1 MSEHPRSLVLGQM
14 AVDRE
19 LMELLQQNW
28 QQFLTLFNQQLAEQA
43 KTNEMLSSL
52 IQALAEDE
60 PEDPDAQPLTY
71 MDGSP
76 CR

>member
-1 MSEHPRSLVLGQM
+1 MNDPLISLLERLVIAQEST
-14 AVDRE
+14 AQATSQV
-19 LMELLQQNW
+19 
-28 QQFLTLFNQQLAEQA
+28 AER
-43 KTNEMLSSL
+43 LDLL
-52 IQALAEDE
+52 IQAMGEAE

>member
-1 MSEHPRSLVLGQM
+1 VVVLLAAIELRSGADWRMSDPLISLLERLVISQESAAQSMIQVAARL
-14 AVDRE
+14 D
-19 LMELLQQNW
+19 L
-28 QQFLTLFNQQLAEQA
+28 
-43 KTNEMLSSL
+43 L
-52 IQALAEDE
+52 IQAMAEDD

>member
-1 MSEHPRSLVLGQM
+1 MSEQPASLVLGQM
-14 AVDRE
+14 ALTPSQMKLVQE
-19 LMELLQQNW
+19 NW
-28 QQFLTLFNQQLAEQA
+28 QHFLSLFNQHLLEQA

-52 IQALAEDE
+52 LQALAEDE

-76 CR
+76 CH

>member
-1 MSEHPRSLVLGQM
+1 MSEQLNSWESLLVQ
-14 AVDRE
+14 V
-19 LMELLQQNW
+19 
-28 QQFLTLFNQQLAEQA
+28 LAEQVKQTA
-43 KTNEMLSSL
+43 LLKRMTEQQLML

-60 PEDPDAQPLTY
+60 PEDSAAQSLTY

>member
-1 MSEHPRSLVLGQM
+1 MNEQLISLLERVTAAQE
-14 AVDRE
+14 A
-19 LMELLQQNW
+19 
-28 QQFLTLFNQQLAEQA
+28 QA
-43 KTNEMLSSL
+43 KAMQVVAERLDLL

-71 MDGSP
+71 MDGTP

>member
-1 MSEHPRSLVLGQM
+1 MSDPLISLLERLVVAQESTAQSM
-14 AVDRE
+14 
-19 LMELLQQNW
+19 
-28 QQFLTLFNQQLAEQA
+28 NQVAQRLD
-43 KTNEMLSSL
+43 LL
-52 IQALAEDE
+52 IQAMAEDE